1 MRSLKNFVQKPF
13 NNIRVGKER
22 IRKFGLFHIIALEK
36 AAISDFAAI
45 LAKIKLIYTAMFGA
59 IKSRDQMENERQAA
73 TIQLNQKSEEF
84 KAKAIEIEPLI
95 AYTFKKTGKYE
106 EFFPHGTT
114 EIHKMTQDNA
124 LTLMNRFEQKC
135 TTYETQLGSQLKV
148 DFKVIRVAYETAYN
162 QQKGLMSDV
171 KLSIP
176 DFEQKKEEFFDQMYC
191 DLLCIAAYYYKT
203 PEKALAFFDETI
215 LEVRK
220 HKSTDEGE
228 QPQTE
233 QIAPQATLTP
243 VMNFTATDTILLSNV
258 SDAAS
263 IFWYGGDTI
272 DQAPKATPTE
282 LLAGEEIEIP
292 AATLGK
298 YLILLNKDTV
308 NTAEVELMLV

>member
-1 MRSLKNFVQKPF
+1 MRKLKSYVQKPF
-13 NNIRVGKER
+13 SYVMVGKER
-22 IRKFGLFHIIALEK
+22 IRKFGLFHIIALEN
-36 AAISDFAAI
+36 AAIPEFAGI
-45 LAKIKLIYTAMFGA
+45 LAKVNLIYEDMFGS
-59 IKSRDQMENERQAA
+59 ILSRDDMENQRQSA
-73 TIQLNQKSEEF
+73 TIQLNQKAEEF

-106 EFFPHGTT
+106 EFYPHGTT

-148 DFKVIRVAYETAYN
+148 EFKEIRIAYQEAYN
-162 QQKGLMSDV
+162 LQKGLMSNV

-191 DLLCIAAYYYKT
+191 DLLTIAAFYYKT

-220 HKSTDEGE
+220 HKPTDDGA
-228 QPQTE
+228 QPLNE
-233 QIAPQATLTP
+233 QIAPQSTLTP
-243 VMNFTATDTILLSNV
+243 VMNFTANDTILLSNV

-272 DQAPKATPTE
+272 NEAPKTVPTE